1 MSKNIDKIFY
11 INLDKR
17 PDRKEAIESELTK
30 FSLINKSERYSAIET
45 EQGFIGCAYSHLNV
59 LKLAKEKNYNNV
71 LILEDDFTFIISPEE
86 FEQELTNFFSTDIPY
101 DVIMISYNI
110 IKHQTL
116 ENIAVDKII
125 EAQTASGYIVHS
137 NYYQKLID
145 LFEDAIPKL
154 EETYMHWV
162 YANDQIWKQYQ
173 PNDNWY
179 FFKKRIGIQRPDY
192 SDNSNCFVDYEG
204 V

>member
-1 MSKNIDKIFY
+1 MSKNIDKVFY

-30 FSLINKSERYSAIET
+30 FSIINKAERYSAIET
-45 EQGFIGCAYSHLNV
+45 NQGFIGCAKSHLNV
-59 LKLAKEKNYNNV
+59 LKLAKEQIYDNV

-86 FEQELTNFFSTDIPY
+86 FEQELTNFFATDIPY
-101 DVIMISYNI
+101 DVIMISYNM
-110 IKHQTL
+110 IKHQRL
-116 ENIAVDKII
+116 ENITVDKII

-145 LFEDAIPKL
+145 LLEDAIPKL
-154 EETYMHWV
+154 EATHMHWV

-173 PNDNWY
+173 PHDNWY
-179 FFKKRIGIQRPDY
+179 FFKKRFGIQRPDY
-192 SDNSNCFVDYEG
+192 SNNSNCVVDYEG